1 MKNKYT
7 QKKVNEVLIQLVSQK
22 KKKKSS
28 NTIKDAYDPITSRKW
43 SKEMLG
49 LADKTHLP
57 RFGI

>member
-1 MKNKYT
+1 M
-7 QKKVNEVLIQLVSQK
+7 NEVLIQLVSQK

-49 LADKTHLP
+49 LADKIHLP